1 MKSFAV
7 DTNNVDTSV
16 NINDEA
22 GFSLNS
28 LFPIKEEPLDTEQP
42 KHSEN
47 GVEQVKKASRRK
59 IKQEPTEIAP
69 KYGFKK

>member
-28 LFPIKEEPLDTEQP
+28 LFPIKEP

-69 KYGFKK
+69 KYGF